1 MLASLRGWLS
11 VLSIGKLFF
20 GKLHRRATAICAHTL
35 LMLASEAIL
44 STKVGRFEGFWV
56 NI

>member
-1 MLASLRGWLS
+1 MIWGSLPNIQFLP
-11 VLSIGKLFF
+11 LF